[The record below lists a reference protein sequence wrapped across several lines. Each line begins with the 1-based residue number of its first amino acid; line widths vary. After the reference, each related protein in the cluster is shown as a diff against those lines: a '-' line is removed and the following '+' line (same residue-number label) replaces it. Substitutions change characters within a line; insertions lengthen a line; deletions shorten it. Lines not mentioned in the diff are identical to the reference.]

1 MKLNVPTPVV
11 PVQTHEGGAARRI
24 NPEQQLRRSVMATML
39 WEDQFYE
46 DGQEIA
52 ARIAEGVAKVKP
64 EKIAEIAVEA
74 RTKGKLRHVPLLLC
88 RELARVGK
96 LQAETLASVIQRA
109 DELAEF
115 LAIYWKDGKA
125 PLSHQVKLGLA
136 KAFTKFDAYSLAKY
150 NRDGAIKLRDV
161 LFLCHAKPKDEE
173 QAALWKQLVDGKLES
188 PDTWEVELSKGD
200 KGKKESWE
208 RLLQEKKLF
217 ALALLRN
224 LRNMQQAGVDLELIR
239 TALAEMKTDR
249 VLPFRFIAAARYAP
263 TLEPELEAAMFR
275 CLAGAEKL
283 GGETIL
289 LVDVSG
295 SMDSAIS
302 GKSDMR
308 RIDAAAAL
316 AILLREISSCRVFTF
331 SNQIVEV
338 PPRRG
343 FALRD
348 AIVNSQP
355 HGGTYLKAALTHIP
369 ATQRLIVITDEQSQ
383 DGATD
388 AKASLGYLLNV
399 ASNRNGVGYAPWV
412 HIDGFSESCVDWIRE
427 WERCEV
433 N

>member
-1 MKLNVPTPVV
+1 MPKGKLQSTVPVGAPFLRGCTMKLNVPTPVV

-200 KGKKESWE
+200 KG
-208 RLLQEKKLF
+208 
-217 ALALLRN
+217 
-224 LRNMQQAGVDLELIR
+224 
-239 TALAEMKTDR
+239 
-249 VLPFRFIAAARYAP
+249 
-263 TLEPELEAAMFR
+263 
-275 CLAGAEKL
+275 
-283 GGETIL
+283 
-289 LVDVSG
+289 
-295 SMDSAIS
+295 
-302 GKSDMR
+302 
-308 RIDAAAAL
+308 
-316 AILLREISSCRVFTF
+316 
-331 SNQIVEV
+331 
-338 PPRRG
+338 
-343 FALRD
+343 
-348 AIVNSQP
+348 
-355 HGGTYLKAALTHIP
+355 
-369 ATQRLIVITDEQSQ
+369 
-383 DGATD
+383 
-388 AKASLGYLLNV
+388 
-399 ASNRNGVGYAPWV
+399 
-412 HIDGFSESCVDWIRE
+412 
-427 WERCEV
+427 
-433 N
+433 